1 MAEDEQICYH
11 EGGDLYAQVIG
22 DGMAVIPEVLPTTEE
37 VKIEDIHLVPDASLP
52 VEVEKLRQEIWN
64 SRHLPIRKALSPA
77 ARGLSDLIKE
87 LQRAEII
94 SFLTSLW
101 TFSIV
106 IIVKKNGV
114 DIRLCILITDWF
126 IV

>member
-1 MAEDEQICYH
+1 
-11 EGGDLYAQVIG
+11 
-22 DGMAVIPEVLPTTEE
+22 MAVIPEVLPTTEE

-114 DIRLCILITDWF
+114 DIQLCILITDWF